1 MERKEI
7 FDKVAEIVSERMDLD
22 PTELTEETKFQ
33 DLRLDSLD
41 TVALIM
47 ELEDRIDKEVDVD
60 FEKGIKTIGDVV
72 DFVEESLKSR

>member
-22 PTELTEETKFQ
+22 PTELTEKTKFQ

>member
-72 DFVEESLKSR
+72 DFVEESLK

>member
-1 MERKEI
+1 MKRKEI
-7 FDKVAEIVSERMDLD
+7 FDKVVEIVSERMDCD
-22 PTELTEETKFQ
+22 PSKITEETKFQ

-47 ELEDRIDKEVDVD
+47 ELEDRIGKEVDVD

-72 DFVEESLKSR
+72 DFVEESLK